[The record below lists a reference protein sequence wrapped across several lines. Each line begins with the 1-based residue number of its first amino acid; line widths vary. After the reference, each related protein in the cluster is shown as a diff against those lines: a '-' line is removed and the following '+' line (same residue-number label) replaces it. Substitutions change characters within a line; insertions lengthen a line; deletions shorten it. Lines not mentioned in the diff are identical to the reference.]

1 MAVDYDLIIIGTGTA
16 TSLIEPFLH
25 RNPEGRVAVIDR
37 NTPGGICL
45 TRGCIPS
52 KLLLYPAELLHLIRR
67 SGEFGIDATV
77 NDVDFGGIMQAMRDN
92 VGEDIENIR
101 RGLEEAEQID
111 YYRDIARFVEP
122 YTLEVG
128 NETIRG
134 DIIILCTGSKPA
146 IPPIEG
152 IDSVAFHTSSTLLD
166 MTERPDSLVI
176 VGGGY
181 IAAEYGFF
189 FSQMG
194 TQVTIVGRNPQFL
207 PAEEPEI
214 SRVAQEKLREHLDL
228 VTNHEVRAMS
238 STGDGVEITA
248 VNRGTESEV
257 SFTASDVLIATGRS
271 PETDILQP
279 EKGGIEIDERGWVV
293 VDDRLETSQPNIWA
307 LGDATGR
314 HLFKHVANHEVEVVY
329 HNALLDKDMEA
340 DYHAVPHAVFT
351 SPEVAA
357 VGMRE
362 NEAIEEYGGDGVL
375 IGFYRYED
383 TGKGNAMHASDYF
396 VKVILEREELRILGA
411 HIVGPMASVLIQEII
426 NLMYTPGRQVH
437 PLLQAMHIHPA
448 LPEVVQRACGNLMT
462 PEEYQ
467 HVLEDG

>member
-1 MAVDYDLIIIGTGTA
+1 MAIDYDLVIIGTGTA

-25 RNPEGRVAVIDR
+25 RDPEGRIAVIDR

-52 KLLLYPAELLHLIRR
+52 KLLLYPAEMLHTMKQG
-67 SGEFGIDATV
+67 SEFGIDATV
-77 NDVDFGGIMQAMRDN
+77 NDIDFPGVMQAMRDN
-92 VGEDIENIR
+92 IGEDIETLR
-101 RGLEEAEQID
+101 QGLQQAEQVD
-111 YYRDIARFVEP
+111 YYRDVARFVEP
-122 YTLEVG
+122 YTLAVG
-128 NETIRG
+128 DTTIRG
-134 DIIILCTGSKPA
+134 DMIVLCTGSKPA

-152 IDSVAFHTSSTLLD
+152 IDDVAFHTSSTLLD
-166 MTERPDSLVI
+166 LTERPDSMVI

-194 TQVTIVGRNPQFL
+194 TDVTIVGRNPQFL

-214 SRVAQEKLREHLDL
+214 AAVAQQKLMEHLDI
-228 VTNHEVRAMS
+228 VTNTEVRAMS
-238 STGDGVEITA
+238 STGGDVTVTA
-248 VNRGTESEV
+248 VNRDDGSEV
-257 SFTASDVLIATGRS
+257 SFEASEVLIATGRA
-271 PETDILQP
+271 PETDILEP
-279 EKGGIEIDERGWVV
+279 EKGGVEVDEHGWIV
-293 VDDRLETSQPNIWA
+293 VDEHMQTSQPNIWA

-329 HNALLDKDMEA
+329 HNALLGHDLSA

-357 VGMRE
+357 VGMGE
-362 NEAIEEYGGDGVL
+362 QEAIEKYGEDGILV
-375 IGFYRYED
+375 GMHRYED
-383 TGKGNAMHASDYF
+383 TGKGDAMHVTDAF
-396 VKVILEREELRILGA
+396 VKVIVEREELRILGA

-426 NLMYTPGRQVH
+426 TQMYTPGRQVH

-448 LPEVVQRACGNLMT
+448 LPEVVQRACSNLMT
-462 PEEYQ
+462 PEQY
-467 HVLEDG
+467 HHRLEHG

>member
-1 MAVDYDLIIIGTGTA
+1 MTVDYDLVIIGTGTA

-25 RNPEGRVAVIDR
+25 HNPDGRVAVIDR

-52 KLLLYPAELLHLIRR
+52 KLLLYPAELLHTMKRG
-67 SGEFGIDATV
+67 GEFGIDITI
-77 NDVDFGGIMQAMRDN
+77 NEVDFAGIMQAMRDN
-92 VGEDIENIR
+92 IGEDIEGLR
-101 RGLEEAEQID
+101 RGLEQAEQID
-111 YYRDIARFVEP
+111 YYRAVARFVEP
-122 YTLEVG
+122 YVLEVG
-128 NETIRG
+128 DRTIRG
-134 DIIILCTGSKPA
+134 DMIVLCTGSKPA

-152 IDSVAFHTSSTLLD
+152 IDDVAFHTSSTILGL
-166 MTERPDSLVI
+166 EELPDSLII

-189 FSQMG
+189 FSQVG
-194 TQVTIVGRNPQFL
+194 TDVTIVGRNPQFL
-207 PAEEPEI
+207 PAEESEV

-238 STGDGVEITA
+238 QGDGHVEITA
-248 VNRGTESEV
+248 ANQDDGSEV
-257 SFTASDVLIATGRS
+257 SFRAAQILIATGRA

-279 EKGGIEIDERGWVV
+279 EKGGVEVDERGWIT
-293 VDDRLETSQPNIWA
+293 VDDRLETSQPNVWA

-329 HNALLDKDMEA
+329 HNALLDHDMTV

-362 NEAIEEYGGDGVL
+362 REAVEEYGEDGIL

-383 TGKGNAMHASDYF
+383 TGKGDAMHAREYF
-396 VKVILEREELRILGA
+396 VKVILEREELRLLGA
-411 HIVGPMASVLIQEII
+411 HIVGPTASVLIQEII
-426 NLMYTPGRQVH
+426 NLMYTPRQQVH
-437 PLLQAMHIHPA
+437 PMLQAMHIHPA
-448 LPEVVQRACGNLMT
+448 LPEVVQRACSNLMA
-462 PEEYQ
+462 PEQYHQ
-467 HVLEDG
+467 MLEQD

>member
-1 MAVDYDLIIIGTGTA
+1 MAVDYDLVIIGTGTA
-16 TSLIEPFLH
+16 TSLIEPFLQ

-52 KLLLYPAELLHLIRR
+52 KLLLYPAELLHTMRQG
-67 SGEFGIDATV
+67 SEFGIDATV
-77 NDVDFGGIMQAMRDN
+77 NDIDFAGIMQAMRDN
-92 VGEDIENIR
+92 IGEDIESLR
-101 RGLEEAEQID
+101 RGLEQAEQID
-111 YYRDIARFVEP
+111 YYREVARFVEP
-122 YTLEVG
+122 YTLAVG
-128 NETIRG
+128 EDVIKG
-134 DIIILCTGSKPA
+134 DMIILCTGSKPM

-194 TQVTIVGRNPQFL
+194 TEVTIVGRNPQFL

-228 VTNHEVRAMS
+228 VTNHEVSAMS
-238 STGDGVEITA
+238 PAGDGVKITA
-248 VNRGTESEV
+248 VNRDAESEV

-271 PETDILQP
+271 PETDILAPKQ
-279 EKGGIEIDERGWVV
+279 GGIEVDERGWIT
-293 VDDRLETSQPNIWA
+293 VDEHMRTSQPNIWA

-329 HNALLDKDMEA
+329 HNALLGHDMEA

-362 NEAIEEYGGDGVL
+362 KEAVEEYGDGGVL

-396 VKVILEREELRILGA
+396 VKIILEREELRILGA
-411 HIVGPMASVLIQEII
+411 HIVGPMASVLIQEIV

-462 PEEYQ
+462 PEDYQ
-467 HVLEDG
+467 HMLEDG